1 MNGFPAGCT
10 GGSKKLVKLV
20 KCISMSIKNDKS
32 KLSLSLTATEAKW
45 LVNLL
50 ERHAS
55 DRKEVARK
63 SPSPGSSHQESAYN
77 DAFTATALVDR
88 IQSEQ

>member
-1 MNGFPAGCT
+1 
-10 GGSKKLVKLV
+10 
-20 KCISMSIKNDKS
+20 MSIKNDKS

-77 DAFTATALVDR
+77 ARFYRDRFSRSYPKRTMRTKTHGFYSFFTGP
-88 IQSEQ
+88 EP